1 MDRMYKKI
9 GRRLLSLV
17 LVTSML
23 LTGSYLGSMADE
35 NSTTELEV
43 AWSRSRE
50 PATVTAQR
58 GQVVQCGQ
66 RVGNRPDQ

>member
-23 LTGSYLGSMADE
+23 LTGSYLGCLVPFPGAGHGY
-35 NSTTELEV
+35 
-43 AWSRSRE
+43 R
-50 PATVTAQR
+50 QR